1 MSAAQRSATL
11 AASPSLD
18 MWKGSYVCEVSRRN
32 NVMEYTAFQ
41 LANRHARE
49 TREKRG
55 VYFAKLWVDGPRQER
70 RGRQVRAE
78 ANRGKT
84 SGRAVVVWKGQRIEA
99 KKKKKIATKN
109 ERTGCGNWRVD
120 SG

>member
-1 MSAAQRSATL
+1 
-11 AASPSLD
+11 
-18 MWKGSYVCEVSRRN
+18 
-32 NVMEYTAFQ
+32 MEYTAFQ

-78 ANRGKT
+78 ANRGKK

>member
-1 MSAAQRSATL
+1 
-11 AASPSLD
+11 
-18 MWKGSYVCEVSRRN
+18 
-32 NVMEYTAFQ
+32 MEYTAFQ

-78 ANRGKT
+78 ANRGKK

-99 KKKKKIATKN
+99 KKKKNRNKKRAHRLRKLAGRQRIVSG
-109 ERTGCGNWRVD
+109 TGQDGSRWNK
-120 SG
+120 